1 VYRVTDAVMDLWDTY
16 LGHGGTRMRYATHDS
31 LVVEPQNYQ
40 ALKMEG
46 VAEFGHKKID
56 GVVPSRNGGSMWCHH
71 EGCVKAKQLRDERMT
86 VR

>member
-1 VYRVTDAVMDLWDTY
+1 VYRVTDAVMDRLDTY

-46 VAEFGHKKID
+46 VAEFGHKK
-56 GVVPSRNGGSMWCHH
+56 SM
-71 EGCVKAKQLRDERMT
+71 V
-86 VR
+86 